1 MSVSRLPA
9 LLVFER
15 GPTLRIELM
24 RHLAPATVRL
34 IWQALPLSGRIAWHE
49 KAIIYFPV
57 PLVVGNEKSRDW
69 FRAGELG
76 FMPSGSAICAFVKDT
91 RTSKPINPIGRLL
104 GDVSP
109 LEAIPSGTMVV
120 IKRME

>member
-1 MSVSRLPA
+1 
-9 LLVFER
+9 
-15 GPTLRIELM
+15 M
-24 RHLAPATVRL
+24 RHLAPATVRH
-34 IWQALPLSGRIAWHE
+34 IWQALPLSGRVAWHD

-57 PLVVGNEKSRDW
+57 QLVIGNEKSRDQ

-104 GDVSP
+104 EDVSP
-109 LEAIPSGTMVV
+109 LQGIPSGTMVM
-120 IKRME
+120 IRRME